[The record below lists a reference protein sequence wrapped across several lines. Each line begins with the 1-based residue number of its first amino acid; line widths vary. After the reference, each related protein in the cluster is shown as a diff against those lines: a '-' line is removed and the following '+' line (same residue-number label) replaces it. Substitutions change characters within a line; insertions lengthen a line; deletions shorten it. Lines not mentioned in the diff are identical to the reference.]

1 MFIPSERDIKEGRTA
16 DVYFHR
22 VLRVLE
28 REGLA
33 DAEVT
38 VEVTA
43 KSLPEGWEWGV
54 LCGVSEVL
62 EILEGRDVD
71 VWCMDEGDV
80 FRPGEPVLRIR
91 GPYGEFCVL
100 ETAILG
106 CLCKTTGIA
115 TKAARCKI
123 AAGGKPVY
131 SFGIRRQHPAMSVVV
146 DRAAYIGGC
155 DGVSGVAGA
164 EAIGEEPVGTMP
176 HSMIVIFG
184 DQVEA
189 WRAFHEHLPE
199 DVPRVALVDTFCDE
213 VEEALM
219 AAEALGDA
227 LDGVRLD
234 TPSSRRGD
242 MVEIVR
248 EVRWELDLRGY
259 DDVSIM
265 VSGGL
270 DEEEIAR
277 LAEAGVDAFGVGT
290 AISDAPT
297 VDFSMDVVEVEGE
310 PRAKRGKPSGVK
322 QVWRCSECLDGVVLP
337 EGEEPGSCPSC
348 GGEGLKPAL
357 RKFLKGGRRIEEPR
371 SEKEAREH
379 VLSLLDRLDL

>member
-28 REGLA
+28 EEGLA
-33 DAEVT
+33 DVEVT
-38 VEVTA
+38 VEITA
-43 KSLPEGWEWGV
+43 KSLPEGWEWAV
-54 LCGVSEVL
+54 LCGVAEVL
-62 EILEGRDVD
+62 ELLEGRSVN

-80 FRPGEPVLRIR
+80 FKPGEPVLRVR
-91 GPYGEFCVL
+91 GPYREFCVL

-106 CLCKTTGIA
+106 CLCKATGIA

-123 AAGGKPVY
+123 AADGKPVY

-184 DQVEA
+184 DQIEA

-219 AAEALGDA
+219 ATEALGDA

-259 DDVSIM
+259 EDVSIM

-277 LAEAGVDAFGVGT
+277 LAEVGVDAFGVGT

-310 PRAKRGKPSGVK
+310 PRAKRGKLSGAK
-322 QVWRCSECLDGVVLP
+322 QVWRCPECLDGVVLP

-348 GGEGLKPAL
+348 GSEGLEPAL
-357 RKFLKGGRRIEEPR
+357 KKFLEDGRRVEEPR
-371 SEKEAREH
+371 SEREAREH
-379 VLSLLDRLDL
+379 VLSLLDKLDL